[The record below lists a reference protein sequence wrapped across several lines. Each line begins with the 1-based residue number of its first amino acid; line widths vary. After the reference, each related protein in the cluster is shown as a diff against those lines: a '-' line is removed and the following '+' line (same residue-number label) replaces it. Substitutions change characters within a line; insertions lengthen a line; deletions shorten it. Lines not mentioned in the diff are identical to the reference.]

1 MPPPPPGVKSPL
13 TDIVSGGAVG
23 PVVDALKAIWLR
35 TRDDNALMRKTI
47 ETQLEDTKWPSFA
60 SVSPSS

>member
-1 MPPPPPGVKSPL
+1 VKGPFA
-13 TDIVSGGAVG
+13 DIVGGAVG
-23 PVVDALKAIWLR
+23 PLVDALKAIWLR
-35 TRDDNALMRKTI
+35 TRDDNALMRMTI

>member
-1 MPPPPPGVKSPL
+1 MKSPF
-13 TDIVSGGAVG
+13 TDIVGGVVG

-47 ETQLEDTKWPSFA
+47 ETRLEDTKWPSFA